1 MKLTSPF
8 TKIAASIGVILL
20 AAVGICRAEGAERR
34 EGLKDPPL
42 QGLAANTIVKIDTLA
57 VHSEARG
64 DSDVVQSLKKGD
76 ALIVGLELKIAGEK
90 WCSVGFPGQGKLGF
104 VDCDGLERTD
114 KRAGDLALP
123 AEAPPSSE
131 GVSVLGGA
139 VVAGAIPLPRM
150 HSSNEGSGEWTKVQA
165 AVVHDGTLDG
175 AKVAEFEAAAAG
187 GGAAAMERAVLAHEA
202 AAVFELQ
209 HRDSEQAL
217 EQLRAAL
224 PFAAKSPLYLF
235 SALIEIAYIHL
246 IRSEYSAAL
255 DVLAQARRVKEGT
268 AAVAQL
274 SGWAYSGMNR
284 LDDAIREWETA
295 QRIAPN
301 AQIGALLESA
311 RRDKGI
317 EAGARASESSHFVLH
332 YQGSATPQLANE
344 ILRTLEEHYREL
356 QNDLHFTPPEA
367 IGVILYTQQ
376 SFRDVTHAADWM
388 GALNDGRIRAPV
400 QGLDSVTESLSR
412 MLMHELTHSFVRQ
425 MTVGRCPTWL
435 QEGLAQ
441 WMEGRRSAG
450 TAASL
455 VAAYDRG
462 VMVSLKQLEGSWT
475 GFSGPVAAVA
485 YAWALAA
492 VESVM
497 VRSGQLTINRLLGD
511 LSSAGSSEEAL
522 REALQMGYADLDR
535 GTADYLRE
543 SYLH

>member
-8 TKIAASIGVILL
+8 TKVAVSIGAIFL
-20 AAVGICRAEGAERR
+20 AAVGICCAQATA
-34 EGLKDPPL
+34 PV
-42 QGLAANTIVKIDTLA
+42 ANTIVKAETLA
-57 VHSEARG
+57 VHSEARSG
-64 DSDVVQSLKKGD
+64 SDVVQTLKKGD
-76 ALIVGLELKIAGEK
+76 ALVTGLELKIGAEK

-104 VDCDGLERTD
+104 VECDGLQRTD

-139 VVAGAIPLPRM
+139 VVAAGVIPLPRM
-150 HSSNEGSGEWTKVQA
+150 HSSSDGSGEWTRVQA
-165 AVVHDGTLDG
+165 AVVHDGILDG
-175 AKVAEFEAAAAG
+175 TKVAEYEAAAAG
-187 GGAAAMERAVLAHEA
+187 GATAAMNRAVLAHEA

-209 HRDSEQAL
+209 HHDTEHAL
-217 EQLRAAL
+217 EQLRAGL
-224 PFAAKSPLYLF
+224 PFAAKQPFYLF
-235 SALIEIAYIHL
+235 TTLLEIAYIHL

-255 DVLAQARRVKEGT
+255 DVLAQARKVQPGT

-295 QRIAPN
+295 QRISPDAHV
-301 AQIGALLESA
+301 AALLEAA
-311 RRDKGI
+311 RRDKGV
-317 EAGARASESSHFVLH
+317 ELGARASESSHFVIH

-344 ILRTLEEHYREL
+344 ILRTLEEQYRGL
-356 QNDLHFTPPEA
+356 QSDLHFTPPES

-388 GALNDGRIRAPV
+388 GALNDGRIRVPV
-400 QGLDSVTESLSR
+400 QGLDAVTDKLSR
-412 MLMHELTHSFVRQ
+412 VLEHELTHSFVRQ
-425 MTVGRCPTWL
+425 MTLGRCPTWL

-441 WMEGRRSAG
+441 WMEGRRSSAN
-450 TAASL
+450 AASL

-462 VMVSLKQLEGSWT
+462 AMISLEQLEGNWT

-497 VRSGQLTINRLLGD
+497 ARSGPLTINRLLGD
-511 LSSAGSSEEAL
+511 LSSASSTEEAL
-522 REALQMGYADLDR
+522 REALQMGYADFDR
-535 GTADYLRE
+535 QTADYLRE
-543 SYLH
+543 TYLH